1 MHMNAKT
8 NEYQK
13 DFPNFERTPKAVIAA
28 VAYSLAMRLSEDDP
42 ARAEKLLR
50 DEWRVLHQ
58 NNIVPQVPPN
68 AGNQRRGNRVR
79 CIDML
84 GDQAAC
90 GARRLT

>member
-8 NEYQK
+8 NEYQEA
-13 DFPNFERTPKAVIAA
+13 FPAYDRTPKAVIAA
-28 VAYSLAMRLSEDDP
+28 LALSLAMRLSEDDP

-68 AGNQRRGNRVR
+68 AR
-79 CIDML
+79 I
-84 GDQAAC
+84 
-90 GARRLT
+90 